1 MIRYYSIEFQP
12 TNLMIMKNP
21 IEANLRA
28 EIDFWR
34 SLIDEWQ
41 NSHNDEPVN
50 SRIEEALALAEYKL
64 KKHQMVNSNIQL
76 H

>member
-1 MIRYYSIEFQP
+1 
-12 TNLMIMKNP
+12 MKNS

-28 EIDFWR
+28 EIEFWR

-41 NSHNDEPVN
+41 SSHTEPVHT
-50 SRIEEALALAEYKL
+50 RMEEALALAEYKL
-64 KKHQMVNSNIQL
+64 KEHQVTNSNLQL